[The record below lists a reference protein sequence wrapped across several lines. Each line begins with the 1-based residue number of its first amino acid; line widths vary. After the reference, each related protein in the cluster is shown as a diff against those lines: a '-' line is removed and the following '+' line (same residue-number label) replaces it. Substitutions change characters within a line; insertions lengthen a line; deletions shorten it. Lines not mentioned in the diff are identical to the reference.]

1 MKRIKIGILTMSD
14 GREYLHEEYEE
25 MNLRYQRDIAAALEA
40 TGDFE
45 VVQGQC
51 AIHTNAEARAEGQ
64 RLRDANVEATI
75 FNFAIWCY
83 PQFTAVAQNFAP
95 GPYLLFSNLHPSEC
109 GMVGMLAAAGT
120 LEQLGVKYTR
130 LWGTVSDPAVFQRM
144 TAFLRAAA
152 AVRRLRGL
160 TFGNFGGRPLGMYT
174 AVANLEQWQREF
186 GIDVENVEQDD
197 IIRTGE
203 EEPAERVEAAF
214 RWLEAHVGEI
224 AYDGE
229 GLTPDKLKLQIRSY
243 YGLRRIIER
252 RGLDFIGIKAHGDL
266 TDRYITMDVA
276 EAFLNDPYDWD
287 GPHEPIVAATESDM
301 DGALTMQ
308 IFKLLTGSPVLF
320 ADVRHYDKENNVWFF
335 SNSGTHATYFAGGS
349 LDPEEN
355 LKHVTF
361 YPETH
366 YYPAGGASVHHFAKG
381 GQVTLARLAR
391 KDGKYRMTIVPAE
404 FVDFPREKALAL
416 GATTTPAWPCAF
428 ARLEVSADEFLSRFP
443 CNHIHGVYGDCVEEL
458 KTVARLLDM
467 DVDVFA

>member
-120 LEQLGVKYTR
+120 LDQLGVKYTR

-214 RWLEAHVGEI
+214 RW
-224 AYDGE
+224 
-229 GLTPDKLKLQIRSY
+229 
-243 YGLRRIIER
+243 R
-252 RGLDFIGIKAHGDL
+252 RGADA
-266 TDRYITMDVA
+266 RQA
-276 EAFLNDPYDWD
+276 EAANPFLLRP
-287 GPHEPIVAATESDM
+287 
-301 DGALTMQ
+301 Q
-308 IFKLLTGSPVLF
+308 
-320 ADVRHYDKENNVWFF
+320 ADY
-335 SNSGTHATYFAGGS
+335 
-349 LDPEEN
+349 
-355 LKHVTF
+355 
-361 YPETH
+361 
-366 YYPAGGASVHHFAKG
+366 
-381 GQVTLARLAR
+381 
-391 KDGKYRMTIVPAE
+391 
-404 FVDFPREKALAL
+404 
-416 GATTTPAWPCAF
+416 
-428 ARLEVSADEFLSRFP
+428 
-443 CNHIHGVYGDCVEEL
+443 
-458 KTVARLLDM
+458 
-467 DVDVFA
+467 